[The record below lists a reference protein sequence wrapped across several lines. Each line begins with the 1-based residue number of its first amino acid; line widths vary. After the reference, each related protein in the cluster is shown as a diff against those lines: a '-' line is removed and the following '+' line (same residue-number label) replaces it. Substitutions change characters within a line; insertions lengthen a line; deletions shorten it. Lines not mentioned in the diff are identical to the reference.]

1 MKKLWSLDY
10 IRVKENI
17 KELVTLFYLVALL
30 IIGIIIQPPAQFFDG
45 LASIL
50 TTEGLL
56 ITDYMEVGGVGPTLA
71 NGAIVGLIGFAL
83 VKINRV
89 PFNGPVLAAIFTMV
103 GFGFFGKNIY
113 SVLPIILGVFIYSR
127 IRKESFKTF
136 LLPAL
141 FGTALA
147 PLVTQIIFGF
157 GWGVLPG
164 LMFGVLAG
172 IIVPPMASH
181 LLKTHN
187 GYNIYNVGFTAGF
200 VGLLF
205 TSIFRSFG
213 YDSQSVLYWGEDFNS
228 ISIIIFGTMFISMIV
243 LGIILNKG
251 KLRDYLEITK
261 HPGTLATDF
270 VALGGFGNSLM
281 NMGIVGLIGLL
292 YVLLVGGDLNGPTL
306 GGLLTMVGFAAFG
319 KHPKNITPIM
329 LGVFLGCLMTT
340 FEANEPGPLLAALFG
355 TTLAPLAGQYGA
367 AIGVL
372 AGFVHLSIV
381 TNVGVLHGGLNL
393 YNNGFSGGFVAIIF
407 VALLGAFKNNK

>member
-10 IRVKENI
+10 IRVKDNI
-17 KELVTLFYLVALL
+17 KELVTLFYLLGLL
-30 IIGIIIQPPAQFFDG
+30 LLG
-45 LASIL
+45 LVMQAPSELLEGLKTIL

-56 ITDYMEVGGVGPTLA
+56 ISDYMEIGGVGPTLV
-71 NGAIVGLIGFAL
+71 NGSIVGLIGYSL
-83 VKINRV
+83 VKLSKV
-89 PFNGPVLAAIFTMV
+89 TFNGPILAALFTMV

-113 SVLPIILGVFIYSR
+113 SVLPIIAGVFVYSR

-164 LMFGVLAG
+164 VFFGILAG
-172 IIVPPMASH
+172 IIVPPLASH

-187 GYNIYNVGFTAGF
+187 GFNIYNIGFTAGF

-205 TSIFRSFG
+205 TSILRSFG
-213 YDSQSVLYWGEDFNS
+213 HDSQAVLYWGEDFNT
-228 ISIIIFGTMFISMIV
+228 ISIAIFGTMFISMIII
-243 LGIILNKG
+243 GIALNKG
-251 KLRDYLEITK
+251 KLRDYLEIVK

-270 VALGGFGNSLM
+270 VSLGGFANSLM
-281 NMGIVGLIGLL
+281 NMGFVGVIGIS
-292 YVLLVGGDLNGPTL
+292 YVLMVGGDLNGPTI
-306 GGLLTMVGFAAFG
+306 GGLMTMVGFAAFG

-329 LGVFLGCLMTT
+329 LGVFLGTLVTS
-340 FEANEPGPLLAALFG
+340 FEANQPGPILAALFG
-355 TTLAPLAGQYGA
+355 TTLAPLAGQYGP

-372 AGFVHLSIV
+372 AGFVHLSVV
-381 TNVGVLHGGLNL
+381 TNVGVLHGGVNL

-407 VALLGAFKNNK
+407 VALLGAFKNNR